1 MLRRPEAAH
10 FDDVV
15 FDNLR
20 SYGLTSKLY
29 VPGFAM
35 SQLERIYKLDRLLRR
50 KSAPSKREILAEF
63 EISPAQFKRDLD
75 FMRERLGAAI
85 TFDSTTSGYRYS
97 SADFNLPGL
106 WFSELEVYSMLLMYA
121 LLDQLQPGV
130 VREQLEPFEA
140 KLRAL
145 LGKSRRGT
153 DSILERIRVTPS
165 PQRPANPQHFQ
176 AICDATLRR
185 KQLRMH
191 YYARSRDA
199 QTDRVV
205 SPQRVVY
212 YRGNW
217 YLDAWCHDKQ
227 ARRRFAIDAVREV
240 AVVDEVAKEL
250 DSADVAEEQGY
261 GIFAGPAEHTAMLM
275 FDPEAARWV
284 GEEEWH
290 PHQVVTPLPHGGIQ
304 LEVPYSMPQEIM
316 MDILRHGEHVEVIRP
331 ASLRSAVADS
341 LRQAAEKYAPAKRS
355 VSSAEANTGL
365 RTVRAR

>member
-1 MLRRPEAAH
+1 
-10 FDDVV
+10 
-15 FDNLR
+15 
-20 SYGLTSKLY
+20 
-29 VPGFAM
+29 M

-50 KSAPSKREILAEF
+50 KSPTTKREILAEF

-75 FMRERLGAAI
+75 FMRERLEATI
-85 TFDSTTSGYRYS
+85 TFDSATGGYRYS
-97 SADFNLPGL
+97 SGDFNLPGL
-106 WFSELEVYSMLLMYA
+106 WFSEPEVYSMLLMYA

-153 DSILERIRVTPS
+153 DSILERMRVTTS
-165 PQRPANPQHFQ
+165 PQRPTNPKHFQ
-176 AICDATLRR
+176 SICDGTLRR
-185 KQLRMH
+185 KRLRMH

-227 ARRRFAIDAVREV
+227 AGRRFAIDAVREV
-240 AVVDEVAKEL
+240 AVLDEPALEWEP
-250 DSADVAEEQGY
+250 ADGAGEQGY
-261 GIFAGPAEHTAMLM
+261 GIFAGPAENTATLV

-290 PHQVVTPLPHGGIQ
+290 RHQVVKSLPGGGIQ
-304 LEVPYSMPQEIM
+304 LEVPYSKPQEIM
-316 MDILRHGEHVEVIRP
+316 MDILRHGQHVEVIRP
-331 ASLRSAVADS
+331 ASLRSAVADA

-355 VSSAEANTGL
+355 VSSAKATTGL